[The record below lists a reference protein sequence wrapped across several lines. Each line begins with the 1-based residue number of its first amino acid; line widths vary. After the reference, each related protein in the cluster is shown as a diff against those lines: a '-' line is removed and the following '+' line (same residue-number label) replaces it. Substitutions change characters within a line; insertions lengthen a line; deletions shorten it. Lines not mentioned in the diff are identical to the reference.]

1 MQLDMR
7 KLVLGAMLAAA
18 LTAAGAAHAQMR
30 GGTTGGAMGGMQQQ
44 NPQAGMT
51 PGMTP
56 GMQPG
61 MNATQNSEQMNFIGN
76 MRRNMKAETELSK
89 IAEKSSQN
97 DGVKKFA
104 QQIINENRQAGT
116 ELNSRMSADGMNQG
130 MMASPEIPKE
140 TKKAEKDLKKMS
152 GPQFDANYLGQL
164 NAYLKNDQHL
174 TQQAAVSNDM
184 QSMQDTVMRLRSQAD
199 QREQQLAQLA
209 KAENFKMQ

>member
-1 MQLDMR
+1 MQLNVR
-7 KLVLGAMLAAA
+7 RLVPGALLAAA

-30 GGTTGGAMGGMQQQ
+30 GGSPAGGMGGMQQQ
-44 NPQAGMT
+44 TPQ

-89 IAEKSSQN
+89 IAEKNSQN

-104 QQIINENRQAGT
+104 EQIINENRQAGT

-140 TKKAEKDLKKMS
+140 TKKAEKDMKKMS

-164 NAYLKNDQHL
+164 NAYLKNDQQL
-174 TQQAAVSNDM
+174 TQQAAASNDM

>member
-1 MQLDMR
+1 MQLVMR
-7 KLVLGAMLAAA
+7 KFVPGAMLAAV
-18 LTAAGAAHAQMR
+18 LIVAGAAPAQMR
-30 GGTTGGAMGGMQQQ
+30 GGSPGGAMGGMQQQ
-44 NPQAGMT
+44 SPQAGM
-51 PGMTP
+51 P

-61 MNATQNSEQMNFIGN
+61 MNAMQNSEQMNFIGN

-89 IAEKSSQN
+89 IAEKNSQN

-104 QQIINENRQAGT
+104 QQIINEDRQADT
-116 ELNSRMSADGMNQG
+116 ELSSRMSANGMNQG

-140 TKKAEKDLKKMS
+140 TKKAEKDMKKMS

-164 NAYLKNDQHL
+164 NAYLKNDQQL
-174 TQQAAVSNDM
+174 TQQAVASNDM